1 MFFSFYSRLSSLLLW
16 GTIRNIRNTKGRMSG
31 TNIYKEHFSY
41 NQKKQSAKTI
51 DIAFDSRQLFDTCK
65 QFKDQRLS
73 RQSFLELSHPRHL
86 RQNFLWTY
94 STHATQATHE
104 PTYPWYPR
112 HPRHPR
118 HPRYLADSLEF
129 QTYDFPFSK
138 EQRVTWK
145 QVSELFIIF
154 VYCEFC

>member
-16 GTIRNIRNTKGRMSG
+16 GRIRNIRNIRNTKGRMSG

-51 DIAFDSRQLFDTCK
+51 GNDFDSRQLFDPCK
-65 QFKDQRLS
+65 QLKDQRL
-73 RQSFLELSHPRHL
+73 P

-104 PTYPWYPR
+104 PTYPLYPS
-112 HPRHPR
+112 HPRHPH

-129 QTYDFPFSK
+129 QTCDFPFSK

-145 QVSELFIIF
+145 QVSELFIAF